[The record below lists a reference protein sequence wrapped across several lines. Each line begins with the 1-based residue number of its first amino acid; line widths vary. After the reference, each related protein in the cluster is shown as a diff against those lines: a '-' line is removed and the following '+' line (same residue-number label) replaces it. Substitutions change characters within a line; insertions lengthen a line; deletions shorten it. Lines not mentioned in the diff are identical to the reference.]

1 LKQKYIS
8 STRIFTNIKKCHLQS
23 NLEKII
29 FVNRNWPSN
38 PKVGCK
44 SLFNLVE
51 LIEND
56 LGLEKK
62 IKAYLNR
69 MKSWPHKMFKEKYIS
84 ILFAFKISIIFYNP
98 IN

>member
-1 LKQKYIS
+1 MLVFFHQILDIIGSQIEQKYIS

-23 NLEKII
+23 NNLEKII

-44 SLFNLVE
+44 SLSNLVE

-56 LGLEKK
+56 LGLE
-62 IKAYLNR
+62 
-69 MKSWPHKMFKEKYIS
+69 
-84 ILFAFKISIIFYNP
+84 
-98 IN
+98 